1 MAWLRH
7 WVARLQDGA
16 TSAKNDNVL
25 RANGAVRPPQP
36 DCLRT
41 LGGQAADGSD
51 LAFERVQREQPL
63 LDGTDLCQQ
72 VGEGHGMV
80 GAGGIGGHGG
90 TQGAEALGKPAQL
103 PPQHPPE
110 LEAMAFQ
117 LGIPPLRRSFRGWPG
132 PRCGA
137 GAGRADG
144 LTQPVPGTGAGQ
156 GEQGGRQQ
164 KGLLKIAPGLAE
176 IDPGAEQ
183 LRVVGV
189 DLERG
194 LQHLLGLPGLP
205 GRQQAVAEGAQQR
218 QVAGIARDCAAVEGK
233 GSGRL
238 AAAEQQLSHAE
249 HGGEVIGLAL
259 EDGLQNLPGLG
270 VLAELAQAAGGG
282 GLQVGVLLVVAQG
295 LAEEVEGGGNAGLG
309 LGGLRLL
316 DTVGHFVH
324 RRSRGRWA
332 MVA

>member
-80 GAGGIGGHGG
+80 GAGGNGGHGG

-110 LEAMAFQ
+110 LEAMGFQ
-117 LGIPPLRRSFRGWPG
+117 LGIPP
-132 PRCGA
+132 CGE
-137 GAGRADG
+137 
-144 LTQPVPGTGAGQ
+144 VFEAGQ
-156 GEQGGRQQ
+156 G
-164 KGLLKIAPGLAE
+164 LLMIAPLLAE

-218 QVAGIARDCAAVEGK
+218 QVVGIARDCAAVEGK

-295 LAEEVEGGGNAGLG
+295 LADEVEGGGNAGLG